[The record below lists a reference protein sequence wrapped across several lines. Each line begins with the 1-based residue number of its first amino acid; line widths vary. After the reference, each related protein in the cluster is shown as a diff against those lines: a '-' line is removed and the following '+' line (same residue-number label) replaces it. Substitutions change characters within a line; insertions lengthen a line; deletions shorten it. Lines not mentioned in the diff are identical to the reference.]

1 MNTETQ
7 IELCTSLQRQLDKCV
22 EECYDLLVYAYRY
35 FLEHDLG
42 EIPESIR
49 DLIEWEGK
57 RVSSRV

>member
-22 EECYDLLVYAYRY
+22 EERDDLLVYAYRY
-35 FLEHDLG
+35 FLEHDLD